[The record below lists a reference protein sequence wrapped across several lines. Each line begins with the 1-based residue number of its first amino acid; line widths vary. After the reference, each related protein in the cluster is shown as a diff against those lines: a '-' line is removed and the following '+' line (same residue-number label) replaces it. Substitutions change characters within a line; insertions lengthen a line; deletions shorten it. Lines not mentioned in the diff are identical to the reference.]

1 MLANNTFSR
10 EYVDSCRARI
20 DRQVA
25 ALRQAADDLP
35 PDLTAAFFEQTSWSC
50 SRAASCTA
58 PAAARPRRTAH
69 SSGCAT

>member
-10 EYVDSCRARI
+10 EYGDSCRARI

-35 PDLTAAFFEQTSWSC
+35 SPI
-50 SRAASCTA
+50 
-58 PAAARPRRTAH
+58 
-69 SSGCAT
+69 